1 MEQFVQIF
9 QTVANNSHFSVDTVF
24 GAIVI
29 FILVRIISI
38 LEGYVKKFFD
48 KNEHRKG
55 IIQRERADNVIYHI
69 ISTTLSVL
77 GGERIQVFEFHNGTR
92 TIAMIPW
99 TYMSCSYE
107 AVQLGAPP
115 KAELFQRI
123 LTTLYS
129 SFLRKVA
136 LNSMLALNV
145 NNKDETLPENTYELM
160 NLRGA
165 LKSLYIKMVD
175 PKTQEVIGF
184 IAYDNNTDGFSENA
198 ITTIRKIASQIAL
211 TLTLSTWDEAGEFV
225 RKFNSTKTED
235 KKK

>member
-1 MEQFVQIF
+1 VGQFIQIF
-9 QTVANNSHFSVDTVF
+9 QGITTNSHFSFDTVI
-24 GAIVI
+24 AAVVI
-29 FILVRIISI
+29 FVLVRIITL
-38 LEGYVKKFFD
+38 LESYVKKFFD

-69 ISTTLSVL
+69 ISTTLTAL

-115 KAELFQRI
+115 RADVFQKI

-129 SFLRKVA
+129 SFLRKIAV
-136 LNSMLALNV
+136 NSMLALNV
-145 NNKDETLPENTYELM
+145 NNKDDTLSENTYELM

-165 LKSLYIKMVD
+165 TKSLYVKMVD
-175 PKTQEVIGF
+175 PKTQEIIGF
-184 IAYDNNTDGFSENA
+184 VSYDNNNEGFSETA
-198 ITTIRKIASQIAL
+198 ITAIRKIASQIVV

-225 RKFNSTKTED
+225 RKFNRNSAAGG
-235 KKK
+235 KK